1 MKKHVVLPSL
11 LALGM
16 AFCVFAQ
23 SEADFQGWMKDVA
36 ATNGKTKK
44 AVTEKSGADVAA
56 NAQHLEGIF
65 KEVGAFFA
73 KRGGADDA
81 VGMAKKA
88 ETAAHDLAAAGTA
101 NDADKMASAAAALGG
116 TCGGCHMAHRE
127 GQPGAFKIK

>member
-1 MKKHVVLPSL
+1 MKKHIVLPSL

-16 AFCVFAQ
+16 AFCVYAQ
-23 SEADFQGWMKDVA
+23 TEADFQGWMKDVA

-44 AVTEKSGADVAA
+44 AVADKSGADVAT

-81 VGMAKKA
+81 VAIAKKG

-101 NDADKMASAAAALGG
+101 NDAEKMAAAAATVGS
-116 TCGGCHMAHRE
+116 TCGACHMAHRD
-127 GQPGAFKIK
+127 GAAGAYKIK